1 MTLVLQT
8 FFVFEEKYL
17 YFPAGQKLCNNL
29 MLTDARRRLNRSR
42 RHDIINL
49 LQSKGTS
56 DMRVHCGIRHAV
68 GGISL
73 ARGERILPV
82 FDGQGEPVRE

>member
-29 MLTDARRRLNRSR
+29 MLTDARIRLNRSR

-56 DMRVHCGIRHAV
+56 DMQYSETVNFLMMLSNVFIAAYAL
-68 GGISL
+68 SL
-73 ARGERILPV
+73 IHI
-82 FDGQGEPVRE
+82 